1 MITSK
6 LKTILTAS
14 GCTLVLYESDKIA
27 NLKIDQSNQNDI
39 IGLII
44 QPNEVLLEVKANAIL
59 EHFPPVV
66 IEVIQ
71 QVELEGA
78 ADDNEV
84 KLQLLLDT
92 CKEII
97 LYLIKSGEYKQIKSM
112 TLTKIQENK
121 YDANVIGWSM
131 PLDLYYLKNE
141 NKNPCL

>member
-6 LKTILTAS
+6 LRTILASS

-27 NLKIDQSNQNDI
+27 NLKVDQSNQNDI

-59 EHFPPVV
+59 EHFPPIV

-84 KLQLLLDT
+84 KLQTLLDV
-92 CKEII
+92 CKKII
-97 LYLIKSGEYKQIKSM
+97 LYLIDSEDYKQIKAM
-112 TLTKIQENK
+112 TVTKIQETK

>member
-1 MITSK
+1 
-6 LKTILTAS
+6 
-14 GCTLVLYESDKIA
+14 
-27 NLKIDQSNQNDI
+27 
-39 IGLII
+39 
-44 QPNEVLLEVKANAIL
+44 LEVKANAIL
-59 EHFPPVV
+59 EHFPPIV

-84 KLQLLLDT
+84 KLQALLDV
-92 CKEII
+92 CKKII
-97 LYLIKSGEYKQIKSM
+97 LYLIDSEDYKQIKAM
-112 TLTKIQENK
+112 TVTKIQETK

>member
-1 MITSK
+1 MVTSK
-6 LKTILTAS
+6 LKTILASS

-27 NLKIDQSNQNDI
+27 NLKIDQGNQNDI

-59 EHFPPVV
+59 EHFPPIV

-84 KLQLLLDT
+84 KLQTLLDV
-92 CKEII
+92 CKKII
-97 LYLIKSGEYKQIKSM
+97 LYLIDSEDYKQIKAM
-112 TLTKIQENK
+112 TVTKIQENK

>member
-1 MITSK
+1 MISSK
-6 LKTILTAS
+6 LKTILASS

-27 NLKIDQSNQNDI
+27 NLKVDQGSQNDI

-59 EHFPPVV
+59 EHFSPIV

-84 KLQLLLDT
+84 KLQTLLDV
-92 CKEII
+92 CKKII
-97 LYLIKSGEYKQIKSM
+97 LYLINSGDYKKIDKM
-112 TLTKIQENK
+112 TATKIQETK

-141 NKNPCL
+141 NKDPCL

>member
-6 LKTILTAS
+6 LRTILTSS

-27 NLKIDQSNQNDI
+27 NLKVDQGNQNDI

-59 EHFPPVV
+59 EHFPPIV

-84 KLQLLLDT
+84 KLQLLLARHYFSAAVFSFGGA
-92 CKEII
+92 CC
-97 LYLIKSGEYKQIKSM
+97 Y
-112 TLTKIQENK
+112 
-121 YDANVIGWSM
+121 
-131 PLDLYYLKNE
+131 
-141 NKNPCL
+141 

>member
-6 LKTILTAS
+6 LKTILTSS

-27 NLKIDQSNQNDI
+27 NLKVDQGNQNDI

-59 EHFPPVV
+59 EHFPPIV

-84 KLQLLLDT
+84 KLQTLLDV
-92 CKEII
+92 CKKII
-97 LYLIKSGEYKQIKSM
+97 LYLINSGDYKKIDKM
-112 TLTKIQENK
+112 TATKIQETK

>member
-1 MITSK
+1 MISSK
-6 LKTILTAS
+6 LKTILTSS

-27 NLKIDQSNQNDI
+27 NLKVDQGNQNDI

-59 EHFPPVV
+59 EHFPPIV
-66 IEVIQ
+66 IEVFQ

-84 KLQLLLDT
+84 KLQALLDV
-92 CKEII
+92 CKTII
-97 LYLIKSGEYKQIKSM
+97 LYLIDEGEYKQIKPM
-112 TLTKIQENK
+112 TVTKIQETK

-131 PLDLYYLKNE
+131 PLDLFYLKNE
-141 NKNPCL
+141 NKDPCL

>member
-6 LKTILTAS
+6 LRTILASS
-14 GCTLVLYESDKIA
+14 GCTFVLYESDKIA
-27 NLKIDQSNQNDI
+27 NLKVDQGNQNDI

-59 EHFPPVV
+59 EHFPPIV

-71 QVELEGA
+71 QVELDGA

-84 KLQLLLDT
+84 KLQTLLDV
-92 CKEII
+92 CKKII
-97 LYLIKSGEYKQIKSM
+97 LYLIDSGDYKQIKAM
-112 TLTKIQENK
+112 TVTKIQETK

>member
-6 LKTILTAS
+6 LKTILASS

-27 NLKIDQSNQNDI
+27 NLKVDQGNQNDI

-44 QPNEVLLEVKANAIL
+44 QPNDVLLEVKANAIL
-59 EHFPPVV
+59 EHFPPIV

-84 KLQLLLDT
+84 KLQTLLDV
-92 CKEII
+92 CKKII
-97 LYLIKSGEYKQIKSM
+97 LYLIDSEDYKQIKAI
-112 TLTKIQENK
+112 TVTKIQETK

>member
-6 LKTILTAS
+6 LRTILTSS

-27 NLKIDQSNQNDI
+27 NLKVDQGNQNDI

-59 EHFPPVV
+59 EHFPPIV

-84 KLQLLLDT
+84 KLQTLLDV
-92 CKEII
+92 CKKII
-97 LYLIKSGEYKQIKSM
+97 LYLIDSEDYKQIKPM
-112 TLTKIQENK
+112 TVTKIQETK

-131 PLDLYYLKNE
+131 PLDITYLKNE

>member
-1 MITSK
+1 MVTSK
-6 LKTILTAS
+6 LKTILASS

-27 NLKIDQSNQNDI
+27 NLKVDQGNQNDI

-59 EHFPPVV
+59 EHFPPIV

-84 KLQLLLDT
+84 KLQTLLDV
-92 CKEII
+92 CKKII
-97 LYLIKSGEYKQIKSM
+97 LYLIDSEDYKQIKAM
-112 TLTKIQENK
+112 TLTKIQETK

>member
-6 LKTILTAS
+6 LKTILASS

-27 NLKIDQSNQNDI
+27 NLKVDQSNQNDI

-59 EHFPPVV
+59 EHYPPVL

-78 ADDNEV
+78 ADSNEV

-97 LYLIKSGEYKQIKSM
+97 LYLIKSGEYKQIKPM

>member
-6 LKTILTAS
+6 LRTILAS
-14 GCTLVLYESDKIA
+14 AGCTLVLYESDKIA
-27 NLKIDQSNQNDI
+27 NLKVDQSNQNDI

-59 EHFPPVV
+59 EHFPPIV

-84 KLQLLLDT
+84 KLQTLLDV
-92 CKEII
+92 CKKII
-97 LYLIKSGEYKQIKSM
+97 LYLIKAGEYKKIDKM
-112 TLTKIQENK
+112 TVTKIQETK

>member
-1 MITSK
+1 MVTSK
-6 LKTILTAS
+6 LKTILASS

-27 NLKIDQSNQNDI
+27 NLKIDQGNQNDI

-59 EHFPPVV
+59 EHFPPIV

-84 KLQLLLDT
+84 KLQTLLDV
-92 CKEII
+92 CKKII
-97 LYLIKSGEYKQIKSM
+97 LYLIDSEDYKQIKAM
-112 TLTKIQENK
+112 TVTKIQETK